1 LLKHI
6 KGETDMDW
14 RKIPKTDA
22 HIHLLPQEVHDA
34 NPEAEGEL
42 AAARE
47 AEHIRLMDRYNIER
61 AVIMPFNDPYLMS
74 MDFTVQAVHKNLRD
88 MCAAYPG
95 RYAAFADVDTADPAA
110 ISRAEIGALPTDC
123 FFGVK
128 LHPENSGVNAD
139 DEYNDRI
146 AEAAASRGVP
156 LAVHSYPPG
165 SRETDTET
173 PCSPARLGRLLGR
186 HAGLKLI
193 VCHLGGFQW
202 RDALELDACFD
213 ISAVLPDWAARY
225 GLRETNRILREFGA
239 DRLLFATDWPC
250 SRSLPPDGIYESY
263 FEILNAMDF
272 TESEAERI
280 AYGNAERL
288 IFGK

>member
-1 LLKHI
+1 
-6 KGETDMDW
+6 MDW
-14 RKIPKTDA
+14 RKIRKIDA

-34 NPEAEGEL
+34 NPEAEGEF
-42 AAARE
+42 AFAR
-47 AEHIRLMDRYNIER
+47 AEEHVRLMDRYNIER
-61 AVIMPFNDPYLMS
+61 AVIMPFNDPCLMS
-74 MDFTVQAVHKNLRD
+74 MAFSVRAVHANMRG

-95 RYAAFADVDTADPAA
+95 RYAAFADVDTANPAA
-110 ISRAEIGALPTDC
+110 LSRAEAEAALAESC
-123 FFGVK
+123 FRGVK
-128 LHPENSGVNAD
+128 LHPENSGMNAD
-139 DEYNDRI
+139 SEYNDGI

-165 SRETDTET
+165 SREADSAT
-173 PCSPARLGRLLGR
+173 PCAPARLGRLLGR
-186 HAGLKLI
+186 HAGLKRI

-280 AYGNAERL
+280 ACGNAERL